1 VRRLIVRRLICSRA
15 REERGAVLIAGLLLA
30 LSLLMVIGAAVDLGQ
45 AFIVRRDLV
54 SLADEAA
61 LAGSQAL
68 DVEARHAGRL
78 ALDPSNAQAS
88 ALAAIGEPVRAQ
100 ATATEQSVSVRV
112 ERQFP
117 TVLLRLVGVRTLT
130 VAARATAEPREP

>member
-1 VRRLIVRRLICSRA
+1 MRCKLGSRA

-68 DVEARHAGRL
+68 DLEARHAGRL
-78 ALDPSNAQAS
+78 ALEPEQARAAALTALAGEPAVRAQAS
-88 ALAAIGEPVRAQ
+88 A
-100 ATATEQSVSVRV
+100 TEQTVAVRV
-112 ERQFP
+112 ERRFP
-117 TVLLRLVGVRTLT
+117 TVLLRLVGLRTLT
-130 VAARATAEPREP
+130 VAARASAEPREP